1 MTPAPTRRVLR
12 LPEICSLV
20 GMSRSWVFR
29 EVAAGNFP
37 RPIKI
42 GGASR
47 WDSAQIE
54 AYIATLLDAGGA

>member
-1 MTPAPTRRVLR
+1 
-12 LPEICSLV
+12 
-20 GMSRSWVFR
+20 MSRSWVFR

-54 AYIATLLDAGGA
+54 AYIATLLDACGA